1 MELDTNL
8 RAKRRNRELTT
19 IKIIVTNYAEFNRN
33 ASEKIKIN
41 KWLILYKHVSCFF
54 WGKDKCN
61 VTKLKTW
68 VSILREKEFSKSNT
82 LTNKPEPTNNQT
94 EKQQNPSIRKNYST
108 YWIRQPRRSY
118 LVPWVIKYWQDDA
131 DDKGPGWVVYTMIG
145 NLFGKSKVDFLRE
158 VIQSWETIMS
168 I

>member
-108 YWIRQPRRSY
+108 Y
-118 LVPWVIKYWQDDA
+118 
-131 DDKGPGWVVYTMIG
+131 
-145 NLFGKSKVDFLRE
+145 
-158 VIQSWETIMS
+158 
-168 I
+168 